1 LFKQRIQSSFVVEY
15 RPAHSGQNDSPFSFF
30 LLVCLGLIA
39 LVLVGSLD
47 AKIFL
52 AALVLTAAFSDSIT
66 SLIGVSVST
75 ADVLFFLPLFA
86 FGAVRGPAFGKG
98 RSSSIIEAVE
108 EEELAEEIEEGV
120 QYLPAKLVLRI
131 ILIFFAIKNNV
142 IYRGKTKKGG
152 ILLP

>member
-86 FGAVRGPAFGKG
+86 FGAVRGPAFEK
-98 RSSSIIEAVE
+98 VVV
-108 EEELAEEIEEGV
+108 L
-120 QYLPAKLVLRI
+120 QLLKL
-131 ILIFFAIKNNV
+131 
-142 IYRGKTKKGG
+142 
-152 ILLP
+152 